1 MPDTLKGIQVKAV
14 KQQTFEVRVLGRRYA
29 AGAADGDLLACHS
42 GISPDSHFCKYE
54 KLKPA
59 TAMNRPTEHIPAQT
73 WLRPRLPGYRVAG
86 TFQIRDNPG
95 CVAEMAE

>member
-1 MPDTLKGIQVKAV
+1 MLHNEKETDFKPARNKA
-14 KQQTFEVRVLGRRYA
+14 R
-29 AGAADGDLLACHS
+29 
-42 GISPDSHFCKYE
+42 ISPDSHFCKYE